1 MEENKYSV
9 KDLCNIFNINTNTFP
24 SIARRLN
31 INTEEYCKTEINE
44 FNSPKKYYNELAYK
58 KIEEYALSKE
68 KNKVVLI
75 DNYIEAEGE
84 RLVGKEIL
92 GYLPQEISEEDKEKT
107 IDDLRKQLD
116 FTQKLLVT
124 EKGEKQQLQQQIF
137 LLSEDNKKISELETE
152 NKNLLSTNKSY
163 MEENHNLQKEKYG
176 LEQELNKIKN
186 RGFFARLFNK

>member
-24 SIARRLN
+24 RIAKRLN
-31 INTEEYCKTEINE
+31 INTEEYCSTEINE

-58 KIEEYALSKE
+58 KIEEYALAKE
-68 KNKVVLI
+68 KNKVV
-75 DNYIEAEGE
+75 
-84 RLVGKEIL
+84 KEKEVSK
-92 GYLPQEISEEDKEKT
+92 YLQKIEDKEKT
-107 IDDLRKQLD
+107 IEDLRKQLD

-137 LLSEDNKKISELETE
+137 LLSEDNKKINELETE
-152 NKNLLSTNKSY
+152 NKTLLNTNESY
-163 MEENHNLQKEKYG
+163 IKENHKLEGEKNELQKEI
-176 LEQELNKIKN
+176 ERLNN

>member
-9 KDLCNIFNINTNTFP
+9 KDLCSIFNINTNTFP
-24 SIARRLN
+24 SIAKRLD

-68 KNKVVLI
+68 KNKVVK
-75 DNYIEAEGE
+75 E
-84 RLVGKEIL
+84 REVSK
-92 GYLPQEISEEDKEKT
+92 YLQKIEDKEKT
-107 IDDLRKQLD
+107 IEDLRKQLD

-124 EKGEKQQLQQQIF
+124 EKGEKQQLQQQIY
-137 LLSEDNKKISELETE
+137 LLAEDNKKVSELESE
-152 NKNLLSTNKSY
+152 NKNLLSTNESY
-163 MEENHNLQKEKYG
+163 MKENHNLQEEKYK
-176 LEQELNKIKN
+176 LEQELERIKN

>member
-1 MEENKYSV
+1 MEKNKYSV

-24 SIARRLN
+24 SIAKRLN
-31 INTEEYCKTEINE
+31 INTEEYCITEINE

-68 KNKVVLI
+68 KNKAV
-75 DNYIEAEGE
+75 
-84 RLVGKEIL
+84 KEKEVSK
-92 GYLPQEISEEDKEKT
+92 YLQKIEDKERT

-137 LLSEDNKKISELETE
+137 LLSEDNKKISEIESE
-152 NKNLLSTNKSY
+152 NKTLLSTNKAY
-163 MEENHNLQKEKYG
+163 MEENHKLEEEKYK
-176 LEQELNKIKN
+176 LQEELDKLKN